1 MNPPPSIRKRS
12 SVSGR
17 PCTTLLGW
25 YRNQW
30 DALLGVLG
38 VKANCELL
46 FSGRARVVYHD
57 YSLYRY
63 YITTLS
69 AIYLL
74 CPSPRLSILYCRI
87 CVDRVEEIQ
96 TASLFL
102 LLYRVSAKGSRE
114 SSWRLRTDTCISVM
128 SLDNV
133 VHILNPSHSG
143 RSDQPSRTDD
153 FCQVCANRL

>member
-1 MNPPPSIRKRS
+1 VN
-12 SVSGR
+12 GR

-38 VKANCELL
+38 VKINCELL
-46 FSGRARVVYHD
+46 LSGRARVVYHD
-57 YSLYRY
+57 YGLYRY
-63 YITTLS
+63 YITPLS

-96 TASLFL
+96 NCLVVSFTLSCICEGIQGEFL
-102 LLYRVSAKGSRE
+102 ETK
-114 SSWRLRTDTCISVM
+114 D
-128 SLDNV
+128 
-133 VHILNPSHSG
+133 
-143 RSDQPSRTDD
+143 
-153 FCQVCANRL
+153 